1 MFAATTCPGPYLQGR
16 FPELAQKVNA
26 QLPTPTPSPIPVKSD
41 EEKI

>member
-16 FPELAQKVNA
+16 FQELAQKVNA
-26 QLPTPTPSPIPVKSD
+26 ALSPTPVKSD